1 MLKEGENQMNNM
13 LMEGDCLIH
22 LKNIADKSIDLIF
35 TDLPYGTTKNK
46 WDVKIDLKKLWEEY
60 ERIIKDNGVILMF
73 AQSPYDKMLACSNLK
88 LYRYEWIIEKT
99 KATGHLNAN
108 KMPLKAHENILV
120 FYKKIPKYNPQKT
133 SGHKPVHNY
142 IKKTND
148 GSCYGK
154 TKTGIK
160 GGGSTERYPRD
171 VLKFKWDTQKSSL
184 HPTQKPVECAEYF
197 IKTYTNEGDIV
208 LDSCAGSGS
217 ILLAAKNLN
226 RHYIGIEKESKYF
239 NIIKERLNQ

>member
-1 MLKEGENQMNNM
+1 MNNM

-133 SGHKPVHNY
+133 LGHKPVHNY

-160 GGGSTERYPRD
+160 GGGSTDRFPRD

-184 HPTQKPVECAEYF
+184 HPTQKPIECAKYF
-197 IKTYTNEGDIV
+197 IKTYTDEGDIV

-226 RHYIGIEKESKYF
+226 RYYIGIEKESKYF
-239 NIIKERLNQ
+239 NIIKERLKQ